1 MKMYLAIYDD
11 RHADTT
17 AHPFIELDKAIEWAK
32 KTAEE
37 NCRHKEDIE
46 EKHFEDNA
54 DKFVYM
60 ITYRLPK
67 KKTSMLQLEDEFL
80 LFVYYNIFLVLFN
93 KKIKKIL

>member
-60 ITYRLPK
+60 ITYSCEGDNIMVMESEVDLGE
-67 KKTSMLQLEDEFL
+67 LQ
-80 LFVYYNIFLVLFN
+80 
-93 KKIKKIL
+93 